1 MSVPPR
7 LPQTPAVL
15 LAGGYR
21 DPMSEEQPERPTVL
35 VVDDEEDL
43 RDIMRRMLERRGFDT
58 LVAGDSES
66 AIAACRDHEGVID
79 VLITDLG
86 LPGASGGELSRAA
99 TELRPSMSVVYISGL
114 PKDIAVSKGLIGD
127 DALLVKKPFTS
138 ELLIEALRVVI
149 AEKAAS

>member
-1 MSVPPR
+1 MP
-7 LPQTPAVL
+7 
-15 LAGGYR
+15 
-21 DPMSEEQPERPTVL
+21 EESPSTRPTVL

-66 AIAACRDHEGVID
+66 AIAACRDHQGDID
-79 VLITDLG
+79 VLVTDLG

-99 TELRPSMSVVYISGL
+99 IALRPEMKVVYISGL
-114 PKDIAVSKGLIGD
+114 PKDIAITKGLIGD

-138 ELLIEALRVVI
+138 DLLIDALRVVI
-149 AEKAAS
+149 GG

>member
-1 MSVPPR
+1 MP
-7 LPQTPAVL
+7 
-15 LAGGYR
+15 
-21 DPMSEEQPERPTVL
+21 EETSPERPTVL

-66 AIAACRDHEGVID
+66 AIATCRDHQGEIA
-79 VLITDLG
+79 VLVTDLG

-99 TELRPSMSVVYISGL
+99 TMLRPGMSVVYISGL
-114 PKDIAVSKGLIGD
+114 PKDIAVTKGLIGD

-149 AEKAAS
+149 AEKATS

>member
-1 MSVPPR
+1 M
-7 LPQTPAVL
+7 TDAT
-15 LAGGYR
+15 G
-21 DPMSEEQPERPTVL
+21 DRPTVL

-58 LVAGDSES
+58 LVAADSEQ
-66 AIAACRDHEGVID
+66 AIAACRDHDGDIQ

-99 TELRPSMSVVYISGL
+99 TALRPGMGVVYISGL

-138 ELLIEALRVVI
+138 EVLIEALRVVI
-149 AEKAAS
+149 AEKAHP